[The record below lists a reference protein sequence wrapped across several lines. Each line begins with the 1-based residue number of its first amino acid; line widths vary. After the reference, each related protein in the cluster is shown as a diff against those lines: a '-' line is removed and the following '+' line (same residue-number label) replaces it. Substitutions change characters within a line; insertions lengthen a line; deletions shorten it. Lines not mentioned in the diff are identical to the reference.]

1 MRAGDQ
7 QAPGI
12 THDRHAAIRDEC
24 HTAALFQMMEQQ
36 ADFFSEIP
44 RAVAGDRGFNSVL
57 SQKGAG
63 GGRVFRGYE
72 IDVAQDA
79 QCAERDI
86 LRIADRDTDYIQ
98 CTGRHGFA
106 LESPCRISGLLTL
119 FSRHRYNFAFVSL
132 VSGPVALSTGTP
144 PMAAVCFMITM
155 VLYFVATVSFLA
167 YLLRRSEALTK
178 VSLGITAAGFGF
190 HTAAL
195 VARMVASTISPPSFH
210 EALSF
215 FSWMLILVFLAVE
228 FRHRIHVLGSFMVP
242 LALVSLVSAAAL
254 PDTVPTLSPVFKTLW
269 FHVALSMLGTVGFAV
284 AFVAGVM
291 YLIQDR
297 LLKSKRFNVLYTKLP
312 ALDYLD
318 HLNQQSIILGFPLL
332 TLGIVT
338 GAISAEFAR
347 GSYVSW
353 NPEQVWALV
362 TWLFYF
368 VVLLGRLTVGWRAK
382 RAAYLTVIGF
392 GCVVLTLVGVV
403 LKGHGALS

>member
-1 MRAGDQ
+1 
-7 QAPGI
+7 
-12 THDRHAAIRDEC
+12 
-24 HTAALFQMMEQQ
+24 
-36 ADFFSEIP
+36 
-44 RAVAGDRGFNSVL
+44 
-57 SQKGAG
+57 
-63 GGRVFRGYE
+63 
-72 IDVAQDA
+72 
-79 QCAERDI
+79 
-86 LRIADRDTDYIQ
+86 
-98 CTGRHGFA
+98 
-106 LESPCRISGLLTL
+106 
-119 FSRHRYNFAFVSL
+119 
-132 VSGPVALSTGTP
+132 
-144 PMAAVCFMITM
+144 MAAVCFMVTM

-178 VSLGITAAGFGF
+178 VSLGITGAGFVS
-190 HTAAL
+190 HSVAL
-195 VARMVASTISPPSFH
+195 VARMLAASEPSTPSFH

-242 LALVSLVSAAAL
+242 LALMSLVSAAAL
-254 PDTVPTLSPVFKTLW
+254 PETAPTLQPVFKTLW
-269 FHVALSMLGTVGFAV
+269 FHVTLSMLGTVGFAV

-318 HLNQQSIILGFPLL
+318 HLNQQSIVMGFPLL

-347 GSYVSW
+347 GSYLSW
-353 NPEQVWALV
+353 NPEQTGALI

-392 GCVVLTLVGVV
+392 GCVILTLVGVV